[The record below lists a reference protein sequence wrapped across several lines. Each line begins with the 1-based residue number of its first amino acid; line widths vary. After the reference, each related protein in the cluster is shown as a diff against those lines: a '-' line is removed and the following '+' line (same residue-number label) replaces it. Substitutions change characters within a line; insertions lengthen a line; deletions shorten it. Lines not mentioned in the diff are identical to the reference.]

1 MTDRTNAFD
10 VLAAVSAA
18 MLVEHHP
25 ADVLARLTAD
35 CLGPLSADSA
45 AVLVVEPG
53 GGLGL
58 LTASSHRA
66 AEIEMLQS
74 QQLRGP
80 CIDAVRSAESVR
92 AVGGQELVERWG
104 DVGEAIRDAGF
115 ESVHAFPMRWHGRV
129 LGGLNVFRAD
139 DDGSSA
145 AETSAIGQA
154 FADLATLVLVQ
165 VSDVSADQLADRV
178 HQAMTARSTVERAKG
193 VLAYQ
198 RGTDPEAA
206 YEELVRRAAAA
217 GGSVAETALQV
228 VRDQYT

>member
-129 LGGLNVFRAD
+129 L
-139 DDGSSA
+139 
-145 AETSAIGQA
+145 
-154 FADLATLVLVQ
+154 VQ